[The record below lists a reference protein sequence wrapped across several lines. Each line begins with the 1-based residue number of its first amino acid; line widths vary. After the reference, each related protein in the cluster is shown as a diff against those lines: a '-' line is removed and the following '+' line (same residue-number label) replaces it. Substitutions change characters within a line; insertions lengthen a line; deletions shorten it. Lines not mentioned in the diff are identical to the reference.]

1 MPEIKDITDNKKSS
15 CIELFDRYH
24 EEITKLTTIDEFNMK
39 QVQLELP
46 AHRHYWVGRLM
57 FHKLEVSKLQ
67 KAKKKAISQIIE
79 NLQNENPVTVTYK
92 TLLASAENHPVVH
105 KIEEQIA
112 ENEVL
117 IEYLSKIES
126 NFRSMSYDIKN
137 LIEIIRLETT

>member
-1 MPEIKDITDNKKSS
+1 METKSLSLIIPSYKQEKTIVSDIRFLQKELLKLPYKSEIIVVLDG
-15 CIELFDRYH
+15 ELDDS
-24 EEITKLTTIDEFNMK
+24 L
-39 QVQLELP
+39 
-46 AHRHYWVGRLM
+46 
-57 FHKLEVSKLQ
+57 SKLQ